1 MIIKIRV
8 NGIIRKKKKRE
19 KLIKDFFTT
28 LPFQFLNDKENWLE

>member
-8 NGIIRKKKKRE
+8 NGIIRKKKRE